1 MSAKK
6 VSKDTVLSIDAG
18 TQSIRIALIDFKG
31 NILKIAK
38 TEIEPFYSK
47 NPGWAEQDPEYFW
60 KILSQTSKQLF
71 RDNLIQKDSIKGL
84 TITTQRNTMINLDKD
99 KKILRPAMVW
109 VDRRKAELGSW
120 PPFYL
125 SSVLKGM
132 NVYDLIVYSIR
143 ECEAN
148 WLAQN
153 QPEIWEKT
161 DKFLFLS
168 GYLTFKITG
177 ELSDSSGN
185 QVGYVPFDFKKQE
198 WASDKDIKW
207 KMFPAIRREQLP
219 QLFRPTEI
227 MGYVTKKA
235 SSETGIPEGLPVFAA
250 AADKACEVLGSG
262 CLTPDIACLSFGTM
276 ATIETTNSKYVEIIP
291 FLPSFPS
298 AVPGAYNTEVTIYR
312 GYWMVSWFKNEFAH
326 SEVMLA
332 KKKGIP
338 PEILLDQMAGNIP
351 PGSMG
356 LMLQP
361 FWSPGVKTPGPEAKG
376 AIIGFG
382 DVHTRA
388 HVYRAIL
395 EGLSYALKEGA
406 IRTEKR
412 NKVKIEKL
420 RVSGGG
426 SQSRTAMQLTA
437 DIFNLPAEKP
447 HTYETSALGAAIDAA
462 MGLKVFPDFSSA
474 VKSMTRV
481 SEIFEPDKKNSEIYK
496 ELFEKVYMKMYKKM
510 QPLYEDIRGITNYP
524 PFYSRKG

>member
-1 MSAKK
+1 MAGKK
-6 VSKDTVLSIDAG
+6 VSKDAVLSIDAG
-18 TQSIRIALIDFKG
+18 TQSIRIALIDFHG
-31 NILKIAK
+31 NILKIVK
-38 TEIEPFYSK
+38 TEIEPYYST
-47 NPGWAEQDPEYFW
+47 NPGWAEQDPEYYW
-60 KILSQTSKQLF
+60 KTLVNTSKKLLK
-71 RDNLIQKDSIKGL
+71 DLPIQKESIKGVTL
-84 TITTQRNTMINLDKD
+84 TTQRNTMINLDSNGKP
-99 KKILRPAMVW
+99 LRPAIQW
-109 VDRRKAELGSW
+109 LDRRKAELGNW

-125 SSVLKGM
+125 KGILKAM
-132 NVYDLIVYSIR
+132 NLYNAAIYTMM

-148 WLAQN
+148 WIAQN
-153 QPEIWEKT
+153 QPEIWDKT
-161 DKFLFLS
+161 DKFIFLS
-168 GYLTFKITG
+168 GYFTYKLTG
-177 ELSDSSGN
+177 ELVDSTGN
-185 QVGYVPFDFKKQE
+185 QVGYVPFDFKKQS
-198 WASDKDIKW
+198 WAGPNDMKW
-207 KMFPAIRREQLP
+207 KMFPAIRQEHLP
-219 QLFRPTEI
+219 NLVKPSEI
-227 MGYVTKKA
+227 MGRISKKA
-235 SSETGIPEGLPVFAA
+235 SVETGIPEGLPVFAA

-262 CLTPDIACLSFGTM
+262 CLSPDIACLSFGTT

-291 FLPSFPS
+291 FLPPYPS
-298 AVPGAYNTEVTIYR
+298 AVPGAYNTEVMIYR

-326 SEVMLA
+326 NEVLLA
-332 KKKGIP
+332 KKKGIS
-338 PEILLDQMAGNIP
+338 PEVLLDQMAGSIS

-361 FWSPGVKTPGPEAKG
+361 FWSPGVKVPGPEAKG

-462 MGLKVFPDFSSA
+462 MGLKAFSDFRSA
-474 VKSMTRV
+474 VNSMTRV
-481 SEIFEPDKKNSEIYK
+481 SEVFEPDPENSKRYE
-496 ELFEKVYMKMYKKM
+496 ELFEKVYMKLYKKL
-510 QPLYEDIRGITNYP
+510 QPLYEDIREITDYP
-524 PFYSRKG
+524 PFYRR

>member
-1 MSAKK
+1 
-6 VSKDTVLSIDAG
+6 
-18 TQSIRIALIDFKG
+18 
-31 NILKIAK
+31 
-38 TEIEPFYSK
+38 
-47 NPGWAEQDPEYFW
+47 
-60 KILSQTSKQLF
+60 
-71 RDNLIQKDSIKGL
+71 
-84 TITTQRNTMINLDKD
+84 
-99 KKILRPAMVW
+99 
-109 VDRRKAELGSW
+109 
-120 PPFYL
+120 
-125 SSVLKGM
+125 
-132 NVYDLIVYSIR
+132 
-143 ECEAN
+143 
-148 WLAQN
+148 
-153 QPEIWEKT
+153 
-161 DKFLFLS
+161 
-168 GYLTFKITG
+168 
-177 ELSDSSGN
+177 
-185 QVGYVPFDFKKQE
+185 
-198 WASDKDIKW
+198 
-207 KMFPAIRREQLP
+207 MFPSIRREQLP